1 MTDLL
6 PKATAVIEDAIVVEK
21 LPAAPEFGQFK
32 VTVPGD
38 DFQSLGLEVD
48 KTSVRLPM
56 ITEVKDGAVQK
67 FNEMNP
73 QTKIQVHDGLV
84 AVDGAIGADAIIRKL
99 QGKPAEK
106 MVLTIHRPK
115 KIEVSLMKTGGLG
128 LKLDYKAIS
137 KGAVVV
143 GIVETGLLAKWN
155 TENPNK
161 VVQNGDRIVAFN
173 GKECLGDELLSAL
186 KKAEGEMVLT
196 VLKNGEK

>member
-1 MTDLL
+1 M
-6 PKATAVIEDAIVVEK
+6 
-21 LPAAPEFGQFK
+21 
-32 VTVPGD
+32 
-38 DFQSLGLEVD
+38 
-48 KTSVRLPM
+48 
-56 ITEVKDGAVQK
+56 
-67 FNEMNP
+67 
-73 QTKIQVHDGLV
+73 V

-186 KKAEGEMVLT
+186 RKAEGEMVLT
-196 VLKNGEK
+196 VLKNGDK